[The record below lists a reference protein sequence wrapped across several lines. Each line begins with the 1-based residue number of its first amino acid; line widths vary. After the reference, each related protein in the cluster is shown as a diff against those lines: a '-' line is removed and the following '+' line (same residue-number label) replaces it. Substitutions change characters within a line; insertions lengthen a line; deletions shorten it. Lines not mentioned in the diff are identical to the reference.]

1 MTEIGYEDYY
11 DWGTIAIV
19 RRARGENLLPVGS
32 FLLPRS
38 RSAIVLELELVLVL
52 VLVLDFCQFSGMA
65 AKQPTSQFCPDRLSE
80 KRRRVPDSKL

>member
-52 VLVLDFCQFSGMA
+52 DFCQFSGMA